1 MRLLQTAL
9 WLAVGISPAL
19 AQRAPVIV
27 IPGRPDVPVLMN
39 GVDVSW
45 SVIEGEFGL
54 DRPNEVNP
62 TVIYRPFGVVSALG
76 PPYIPPRS
84 FQPGYFP
91 STGHRP
97 GYGRLEVE
105 PPPNR
110 PVPPPAPTYFR
121 GWSSESAPGPATTY
135 TPVPEMPGLVYG
147 GWGGDWRHRP
157 WHDRGLLGQ
166 AAKVHTRRGMAGD
179 SFHTIIGR
187 AAPQF
192 VFIRLVNGAACRGV
206 SCLVIALSSWLSP
219 RC

>member
-9 WLAVGISPAL
+9 WLAIGISPAL

-27 IPGRPDVPVLMN
+27 IPGRPDVPILMN

-91 STGHRP
+91 STGLRRRP
-97 GYGRLEVE
+97 TSAAGRAN
-105 PPPNR
+105 PH
-110 PVPPPAPTYFR
+110 PVRQPHTRRSRRCRA
-121 GWSSESAPGPATTY
+121 WSTEGGAATGATALGTTEACSATA
-135 TPVPEMPGLVYG
+135 V
-147 GWGGDWRHRP
+147 
-157 WHDRGLLGQ
+157 Q
-166 AAKVHTRRGMAGD
+166 VHTLRGMAGD